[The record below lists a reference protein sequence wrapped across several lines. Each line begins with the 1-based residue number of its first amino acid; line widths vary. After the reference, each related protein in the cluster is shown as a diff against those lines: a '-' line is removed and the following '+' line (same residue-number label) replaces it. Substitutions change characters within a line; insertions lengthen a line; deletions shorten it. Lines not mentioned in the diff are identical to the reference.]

1 MKKYATIFCS
11 FVFCVALILSGCAT
25 VSDVYG
31 TDGKSIYFENINYFE
46 GQVAKIG
53 DYIYYANG
61 YADIDAS
68 DFNYGASAK
77 NAGLSR
83 IKISSRFEYG
93 DNVDDKQNTSP
104 KGIENVSGKLV
115 GYENQYMFA
124 LGSYLYFTS
133 ANTHKT
139 SDAENDYS
147 QVSIFRIK
155 FNGENL
161 EELGTFKHDDNSI
174 LRAIQDGEN
183 FYYLI
188 TTPADDSKTDVY
200 SIKIGDDCG
209 KAKKIVE
216 NAESVVFCDENS
228 TLKNVLYTVDAE
240 NFDQATDC
248 VKKVNLDGTEND
260 IFHRGVSGVSITL
273 NGRVGDEVFYFRSI
287 FENSSESEIF
297 VKDISTGSSFDNGK
311 ESWTVGKINTVK
323 KVENG
328 YLFIDEESKSVMF
341 SNKDSNPE
349 ILLSSDD
356 YSDLLFADGEYV
368 YYSNST
374 SIKRK
379 SVRTLEIESIA
390 SMTSIISGQVGYDGN
405 YIYYFAQLENQ
416 DDDDKDEN
424 YYMYRA
430 DKVGNYTLIGKT
442 K

>member
-1 MKKYATIFCS
+1 MKKYLTMLCS
-11 FVFCVALILSGCAT
+11 FVFCVALILTGCAT

-31 TDGKSIYFENINYFE
+31 ADGKSIYFESIQYFE

-68 DFNYGASAK
+68 GFDYKSSAK
-77 NAGLSR
+77 FGGLSR
-83 IKISSRFEYG
+83 VKVSSNFEYG
-93 DNVDDKQNTSP
+93 DVEDKQNTTP
-104 KGIENVSGKLV
+104 KGVESVSGKLV

-155 FNGENL
+155 FNGDNL
-161 EELGTFKHDDNSI
+161 EELGTFEHDDNSI
-174 LRAIQDGEN
+174 FKAVQDGEN

-188 TTPADDSKTDVY
+188 TVPADDSKTNVY
-200 SIKIGDDCG
+200 SIKIGDNCG

-216 NAESVVFCDENS
+216 NAESVVLCDEES
-228 TLKNVLYTVDAE
+228 SLKKVLYTVDAE
-240 NFDQATDC
+240 NFEEETDC
-248 VKKVNLDGTEND
+248 VKKVNLDGTENEV
-260 IFHRGVSGVSITL
+260 FYAGESGASITL
-273 NGRVGDEVFYFRSI
+273 HDRVGDEVFYTRSLDI
-287 FENSSESEIF
+287 KKVYI
-297 VKDISTGSSFDNGK
+297 KDVSNGTSFGNGN
-311 ESWTVGKINTVK
+311 EFWELEEGVSNVK
-323 KVENG
+323 KVDDG
-328 YLFIDEESKSVMF
+328 YLFIDGQSKSVMY
-341 SNKDSNPE
+341 NKNSNPN
-349 ILLSSDD
+349 LFLSSDA
-356 YSDLLFADGEYV
+356 YSDVLFVDGEYV

-374 SIKRK
+374 SIKRM
-379 SVRTLEIESIA
+379 SVRTLEEETIA
-390 SMTSIISGQVGYDGN
+390 SMTAIISGQVGYDGN